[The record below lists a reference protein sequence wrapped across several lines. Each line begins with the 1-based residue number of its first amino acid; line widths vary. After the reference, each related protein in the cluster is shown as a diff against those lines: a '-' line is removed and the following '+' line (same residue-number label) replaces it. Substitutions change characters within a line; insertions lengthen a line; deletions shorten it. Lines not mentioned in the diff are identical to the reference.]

1 VTVHPWARIGGR
13 PEHADWLDD
22 PTLEQYAPDIHP
34 TALVQPFCTVD
45 AGCHEPTRV
54 GRNTRLLAHVHIG
67 HDAQIGENT
76 TIATGTIIGGH
87 ARIGHNVR
95 IGINATVL
103 PHRTVGDGA
112 HVGAGAVVTRD
123 VAPGATV
130 VGNPARELHD
140 SERDPLPHSQRDD
153 ERPPSPPPATPNIGL
168 PERRAA

>member
-1 VTVHPWARIGGR
+1 MTIHHSARIGGR
-13 PEHADWLDD
+13 PEQYEWLDD
-22 PTLEQYAPDIHP
+22 PALPQHEPDIHP

-67 HDAQIGENT
+67 HDAQVGENT

-87 ARIGHNVR
+87 ARIGDNVR

-130 VGNPARELHD
+130 VGNPARRLHD
-140 SERDPLPHSQRDD
+140 HERDPRPHSGRGGSI
-153 ERPPSPPPATPNIGL
+153 PGTAYLAP
-168 PERRAA
+168 